1 MKKLEKSELNNTI
14 LEVYFTEDGI
24 KYMQEVEVV
33 DEKLMTSTVD
43 YNFNDAYES
52 FKNFGFASSDAVDIA
67 LSMREKHLCLLFF
80 KGEPMIL

>member
-1 MKKLEKSELNNTI
+1 MKKLEKLELNNTI

-24 KYMQEVEVV
+24 KYMQEVEIA

-43 YNFNDAYES
+43 YNFNAANKS
-52 FKNFGFASSDAVDIA
+52 FKDFGFDSNDAGYIS